1 MSAFSALYVGYG
13 MALFNQNI
21 LQRLTS
27 FKHAAL
33 LNLIMIIL
41 KAVILPP
48 PDKDAIKWFC
58 FQLVLDLFI
67 LIAIY
72 LKEIDLRGLFKQLYI
87 AREEFKKFKLLLSNH
102 LPSSIFVLS
111 ASSQKLKLLF
121 SNVAFQQEIGSSSNI
136 QISEKISNF
145 VIDASKS
152 LQNNKVCK
160 DIESL
165 ISTVEVCT
173 LENLIHL
180 MQREPSLRQQIFTVF
195 TSFMNAEGI
204 RKKYEAKLFH
214 LKWDNDDSIVI
225 VLNDITL
232 QEQVLSFKIAD
243 ANKDK
248 VIACVSHELRT
259 PVNGTLGILQMM
271 EKQTEDPALLK
282 YIELCKSVN
291 SLQLNIINSMLD
303 LQLLRQNKLK
313 PAVMYF
319 DLNNLLE
326 EVKSLFEFQCQQKGL
341 DFIID
346 IAEDVN
352 TQMSTDKNRLLQIII
367 NLINNAVKFTF
378 QGSITIRVIVDPAK
392 SGNLLFSVEDTGIGI
407 KEENIEKLFKMFGKL
422 EESEA
427 INTQGVGLGLTISN
441 GLVALLSNKKKDGI
455 SVTSEFGGGTR
466 FFFSIPRIIKVR
478 SANGSVLVDI
488 PTENE
493 HLESLETKIMKY
505 SKNSILNIAKSMNFS
520 PIHSIHHKSNQE
532 LLGDFEDMQFSDRTG
547 TGGKLSG
554 LPSPT
559 KSSKGLF
566 GKSIAT
572 SLHYLSSPKY
582 EDKRVEYTTTHNHI
596 TSPSRKSILLVDDNP
611 FNLMIASHF
620 MQTKGFIVH
629 TALNGELAIQKV
641 KEFAEEQEY
650 FRFVLMDLQMPILD
664 GYQAAKILR
673 EMVQKEEIP
682 ELPVIA
688 LSANDR
694 DEDKKKCLEYG
705 MIEHLAKP
713 LKEHQLNEILR
724 KYGE

>member
-1 MSAFSALYVGYG
+1 MDTTSSFSAMYIGYG
-13 MALFNQNI
+13 LAVFNQNI
-21 LQRLTS
+21 LHRFS
-27 FKHAAL
+27 KFKFAAVL
-33 LNLIMIIL
+33 HLMMIIL
-41 KAVILPP
+41 KAVLLAPK
-48 PDKDAIKWFC
+48 DKKTIEWFF
-58 FQLVLDLFI
+58 FQLILDLFVF
-67 LIAIY
+67 LVLF
-72 LKEIDLRGLFKQLYI
+72 LKEFNQRFTFKKFFQ
-87 AREEFKKFKLLLSNH
+87 AREEFKKFELLLSNH

-111 ASSQKLKLLF
+111 ARSQTLKMLF
-121 SNVAFQQEIGSSSNI
+121 SNVAFQQEMGGDANM

-152 LQNNKVCK
+152 LQNNKIGK

-180 MQREPSLRQQIFTVF
+180 MQREPTLKKQIFTVF
-195 TSFMNAEGI
+195 TSFVNQQNVK
-204 RKKYEAKLFH
+204 KKYEAKLFH
-214 LKWDNDDSIVI
+214 LKWGSEDGIVV

-232 QEQVLSFKIAD
+232 QEQVLSLKIAD

-271 EKQTEDPALLK
+271 EKQTEDPALLR
-282 YIELCKSVN
+282 YIKLCKSVN

-346 IAEDVN
+346 VAEGVK
-352 TQMSTDKNRLLQIII
+352 TSMSTDKNRLIQIII

-378 QGSITIRVIVDPAK
+378 QGSITIRVVVDPDRA
-392 SGNLLFSVEDTGIGI
+392 SNLLFSVEDTGIGI
-407 KEENIEKLFKMFGKL
+407 KEENLDKLFKMFGKL
-422 EESEA
+422 EDSEA
-427 INTQGVGLGLTISN
+427 INTQGVGLGLTISD
-441 GLVALLSNKKKDGI
+441 GLVTLLSNKKTGGI
-455 SVTSEFGGGTR
+455 GVTSEFGEGTK

-478 SANGSVLVDI
+478 SADGSFILDI

-493 HLESLETKIMKY
+493 HLESLETKIVKY
-505 SKNSILNIAKSMNFS
+505 SKNSILNLAKSMNMS
-520 PIHSIHHKSNQE
+520 PVHSICQKSNQE
-532 LLGDFEDMQFSDRTG
+532 LLGDFEDMPFSERTG
-547 TGGKLSG
+547 KFSG
-554 LPSPT
+554 LPSPN
-559 KSSKGLF
+559 KSSTKGF
-566 GKSIAT
+566 PGKSNAT
-572 SLHYLSSPKY
+572 SLQFLFSSLSPTS
-582 EDKRVEYTTTHNHI
+582 EGKRFAFNA
-596 TSPSRKSILLVDDNP
+596 PQNKSILLVDDNP

-620 MQTKGFIVH
+620 MQSKGFKIH

-641 KEFAEEQEY
+641 KEFAEAGEY
-650 FRFVLMDLQMPILD
+650 FKFILMDLQMPILD

-673 EMVQKEEIP
+673 GMMQKEEIP
-682 ELPVIA
+682 ELPIIA

-705 MIEHLAKP
+705 MMEHLAKP
-713 LKEHQLNEILR
+713 LKEHQLDEILR
-724 KYGE
+724 KYGGSE